1 MSLGLVAIVGSPSV
15 GKSTI
20 FNRII
25 GEKKSIIEETRGV
38 TRDRIYAHTSWLTK
52 YFDIVDTGGIEL
64 ENSTFQTQIRMQ
76 VEIAINE
83 ADVILFVVDGKL
95 GLNDDD
101 YLVAKMLYKCK
112 KPVILAVNKIDD
124 THLINNI
131 YEFYSL
137 GLGEP
142 IPCSGAH
149 GVGIGEILDKILEYL
164 NKNEEKQSQL
174 TGLRFSIIGRP
185 NVGKSSLCNAI
196 LNENRV
202 IVSNVEGTTRDA
214 VDTKFTRNGKEYVV
228 IDTAGLKKR
237 GKIYEAI
244 DKYAAL
250 RALRAIDAS
259 DVCLLVIDGNA
270 GIQEQD
276 KHVVGYAVEAKKAI
290 IIIVNKRDL
299 VKKDNNTMNE
309 FTKEIRKEF
318 KFLDY
323 APVIY
328 TSAINKLRIDN
339 IFDMLEKVYESYTF
353 QIQTSVLNDIIQEAQ
368 MMNETPEFNGGR
380 CRIYYAQQVS
390 SKPLTIALF
399 VNEPTWMH
407 FSYMRY
413 IENRIRNSF
422 ELIGSPINLVL
433 RKRKWWIFLYMD
445 VVLLL

>member
-64 ENSTFQTQIRMQ
+64 ENSTFQSQIRMQ

-101 YLVAKMLYKCK
+101 YLVAKMLYKCN

-290 IIIVNKRDL
+290 IIIVNKWDL

-323 APVIY
+323 VPVIY

-433 RKRKWWIFLYMD
+433 RKRK
-445 VVLLL
+445 

>member
-64 ENSTFQTQIRMQ
+64 ENSTFQSQIRMQ

-101 YLVAKMLYKCK
+101 YLVAKMLYKCN

-214 VDTKFTRNGKEYVV
+214 VDTKFIRNGKEYVV

-290 IIIVNKRDL
+290 IIIVNKWDL

-433 RKRKWWIFLYMD
+433 RKRK
-445 VVLLL
+445 

>member
-52 YFDIVDTGGIEL
+52 QFDIVDTGGIEL
-64 ENSTFQTQIRMQ
+64 ADSTFQKQIRMQ
-76 VEIAINE
+76 VEIAIE
-83 ADVILFVVDGKL
+83 QADVILFVVDGQI
-95 GLNDDD
+95 GLSEDD
-101 YLVAKMLYKCK
+101 YLVARMLYKSK
-112 KPVILAVNKIDD
+112 KPVVLAVNKIDD
-124 THLINNI
+124 THLINNKF
-131 YEFYSL
+131 EFFSL
-137 GLGEP
+137 GLGDP
-142 IPCSGAH
+142 IAVSGAH
-149 GVGIGEILDKILEYL
+149 GVGIGDILDKIVEILS
-164 NKNEEKQSQL
+164 KNEEKESQI

-202 IVSNVEGTTRDA
+202 IVSNIEGTTRDA
-214 VDTKFTRNGKEYVV
+214 IDTKFVRNGKEYVV

-250 RALRAIDAS
+250 RATKAIDQS
-259 DVCLLVIDGNA
+259 DVCLLVIDGSE
-270 GIQEQD
+270 GIKEQD
-276 KHVVGYAVEAKKAI
+276 KHVVGLAIDRKKAI
-290 IIIVNKRDL
+290 IVIVNKWDL
-299 VKKDNNTMNE
+299 VKKDNDTMNE
-309 FTKEIRKEF
+309 FTKQIRKEF

-323 APVIY
+323 APIIY
-328 TSAINKLRIDN
+328 TSAINKLRIQN
-339 IFDMLEKVYESYTF
+339 IFDTLEQVYESYTF
-353 QIQTSVLNDIIQEAQ
+353 QISTSVLNDIIQEAQ
-368 MMNETPEFNGGR
+368 MMNDTPNFNGGR

-399 VNEPTWMH
+399 VNDPNWMH

-413 IENRIRNSF
+413 LENRIRESF

-433 RKRKWWIFLYMD
+433 RKRK
-445 VVLLL
+445 

>member
-433 RKRKWWIFLYMD
+433 RKRK
-445 VVLLL
+445 

>member
-52 YFDIVDTGGIEL
+52 KFDIVDTGGIEL
-64 ENSTFQTQIRMQ
+64 ADTTFQKQIRMQ
-76 VEIAINE
+76 VEIAIE
-83 ADVILFVVDGKL
+83 QADVILFVVDGQI
-95 GLNDDD
+95 GLNEDD
-101 YLVAKMLYKCK
+101 YLVARMLYKSK
-112 KPVILAVNKIDD
+112 KPVVLAVNKIDD
-124 THLINNI
+124 THLINNKF
-131 YEFYSL
+131 EFYSL
-137 GLGEP
+137 GLGDP
-142 IPCSGAH
+142 IAVSGAH
-149 GVGIGEILDKILEYL
+149 GVGIGDVLDRIVEILS
-164 NKNEEKQSQL
+164 KNEEKESQI

-214 VDTKFTRNGKEYVV
+214 IDTKFIRNDNEYVV

-250 RALRAIDAS
+250 RALRAIDQS
-259 DVCLLVIDGNA
+259 DVCLLVIDGSE
-270 GIQEQD
+270 GIKEQD

-290 IIIVNKRDL
+290 IVIVNKWDL

-323 APVIY
+323 APIIY
-328 TSAINKLRIDN
+328 TSAINKLRIEN
-339 IFDMLEKVYESYTF
+339 IFEMLEKVYESYTF
-353 QIQTSVLNDIIQEAQ
+353 QISTSVLNDIIQEAQ
-368 MMNETPEFNGGR
+368 MMNETPNFNGGR

-399 VNEPTWMH
+399 VNEPSWMH

-413 IENRIRNSF
+413 LENRIRDSF
-422 ELIGSPINLVL
+422 EFIGSPINLVL
-433 RKRKWWIFLYMD
+433 RKRK
-445 VVLLL
+445 

>member
-64 ENSTFQTQIRMQ
+64 ENSTFQSQIRMQ

-101 YLVAKMLYKCK
+101 YLVAKMLYKCN

-290 IIIVNKRDL
+290 IIIVNK
-299 VKKDNNTMNE
+299 
-309 FTKEIRKEF
+309 I
-318 KFLDY
+318 
-323 APVIY
+323 
-328 TSAINKLRIDN
+328 
-339 IFDMLEKVYESYTF
+339 
-353 QIQTSVLNDIIQEAQ
+353 
-368 MMNETPEFNGGR
+368 
-380 CRIYYAQQVS
+380 
-390 SKPLTIALF
+390 
-399 VNEPTWMH
+399 
-407 FSYMRY
+407 
-413 IENRIRNSF
+413 
-422 ELIGSPINLVL
+422 
-433 RKRKWWIFLYMD
+433 
-445 VVLLL
+445 

>member
-64 ENSTFQTQIRMQ
+64 ENSTFQSQIRMQ

-101 YLVAKMLYKCK
+101 YLVAKMLYKCN

-149 GVGIGEILDKILEYL
+149 GVGIGEISDKILEYL

-290 IIIVNKRDL
+290 IIIVNKWDL

-433 RKRKWWIFLYMD
+433 RKRK
-445 VVLLL
+445 